1 MRQGKGFTGLSL
13 NLQLSFYIV
22 FIISILFTFAGFSE
36 FWNMTAVNLV
46 PLREMDGRRLYYTF
60 IAGARKVI
68 EHQVE
73 LNKINVFPVN
83 DGDTGTNLASTIRA
97 VIDSLHPHRSY
108 KITADR
114 IAETTLV
121 NARGNSGIIFAQFL
135 YGMSSETGDFKT
147 ITVKQFAESI
157 KNSIRY
163 IYEAVANPVEG
174 TMLTVIKDWA
184 NYIYENRLHISDFN
198 AIFLN
203 SISVLERS
211 LKETKS
217 KLAVLSRSNV
227 VDAGAKGFVFF
238 VEGITEFITRRNLKE
253 LVQVKAE
260 TSVFDKIEEII
271 PEKVTFR
278 YCTEGLIKDNKIT
291 GRELTEILQRYGDSI
306 VVAGSDKM
314 RRLHVHT
321 NTPAELFS
329 ELRETGTLA
338 FQKVDDMVR
347 QSDVVYNRK
356 WKIALV
362 TDSTCD
368 LSQDLI
374 DKYQINMLPININFG
389 ENHYL
394 DKITIKPEQFYNL
407 LEESTHNP
415 KSAQVNEKAFT
426 NLYSHLASHY
436 DSIIAIHLSEKLSG
450 TFTSSQKA
458 AQAIS
463 REFHKKITVLNSR
476 SLSGALGL
484 VILRAAQAIEAGY
497 THDQIVEMAESWI
510 DNVKVFVSVRDIKY
524 LIRGGRLSATKGF
537 IARLL
542 NINPI
547 VSIDESGKAYVF
559 DKAFNQKAN
568 MEKVMGY
575 IARLVNE
582 KKTWNYIV
590 LHANNNTAA
599 SWFTCRMEEITSK
612 KPVSVVNISPVIG
625 ANTGVGAAAVALLC
639 D

>member
-1 MRQGKGFTGLSL
+1 
-13 NLQLSFYIV
+13 
-22 FIISILFTFAGFSE
+22 
-36 FWNMTAVNLV
+36 MTLVTTV
-46 PLREMDGRRLYYTF
+46 PLNEMDGRRLYYTF

-83 DGDTGTNLASTIRA
+83 DGDTGTNMASTIRA

-135 YGMSSETGDFKT
+135 YGMSTETGNFKT
-147 ITVKQFAESI
+147 ITISQFAESI
-157 KNSIRY
+157 KNSVRY

-184 NYIYENRLHISDFN
+184 NYIYENRNRISDFN
-198 AIFLN
+198 EMFMSSL
-203 SISVLERS
+203 SVLNKS
-211 LKETKS
+211 LIETKS
-217 KLAVLSRSNV
+217 KLAVLTKANV
-227 VDAGAKGFVFF
+227 VDAGAKGFVLF
-238 VEGITEFITRRNLKE
+238 VEGITEFITNRNIKE
-253 LVQVKAE
+253 LIQVKAE
-260 TSVFDKIEEII
+260 TGLFEKIEEAI
-271 PEKVTFR
+271 PVKVDFR
-278 YCTEGLIKDNKIT
+278 YCTEALVKNSYIDNKT
-291 GRELTEILQRYGDSI
+291 LSATLEKYGNSI
-306 VVAGSDKM
+306 VVAGSERM

-321 NTPAELFS
+321 NSPAELFND
-329 ELRETGTLA
+329 LRKTGTIA

-368 LSQDLI
+368 LAQDLI

-394 DKITIKPEQFYNL
+394 DKITIKPEQFYTL
-407 LEESTHNP
+407 LEENKEYP

-426 NLYSHLASHY
+426 NLFSHLASHY
-436 DSIIAIHLSEKLSG
+436 DSIIAIHLSDKLSG
-450 TFTSSQKA
+450 TFNSSQKA
-458 AQAIS
+458 AIEIS
-463 REFHKKITVLNSR
+463 NEFNKPISVINSR
-476 SLSGALGL
+476 NLSGALGL
-484 VILRAAQAIEAGY
+484 VTLRAAQSIEAGY
-497 THDQIVEMAESWI
+497 THDQVVTMTENWTRKLRI
-510 DNVKVFVSVRDIKY
+510 FVSVKDIKY
-524 LIRGGRLSATKGF
+524 LIRGGRLSAVKGL
-537 IARLL
+537 IARIL

-547 VSIDESGKAYVF
+547 VSIDESGKAIVF
-559 DKAFNQKAN
+559 DKSFNQKAN

-575 IARLVNE
+575 IRKINQE
-582 KKTWNYIV
+582 NKIWNYIV
-590 LHANNNTAA
+590 LHANNNEAA
-599 SWFTCRMEEITSK
+599 QWYSEKMQKLTLK
-612 KPVSVVNISPVIG
+612 DAVSVVNISPIIG
-625 ANTGVGAAAVALLC
+625 ANAGIGAAAIALLI

>member
-1 MRQGKGFTGLSL
+1 
-13 NLQLSFYIV
+13 
-22 FIISILFTFAGFSE
+22 
-36 FWNMTAVNLV
+36 MTVTSTV
-46 PLREMDGRRLYYTF
+46 PLYEMDGRRLYYTF

-97 VIDSLHPHRSY
+97 VVDTLHPHRSY

-135 YGMSSETGDFKT
+135 YGLSTETENFKT
-147 ITVKQFAESI
+147 ITISQFAESL

-174 TMLTVIKDWA
+174 TMLSVIRDWA
-184 NYIYENRLHISDFN
+184 QYIYENRHRITDFN
-198 AIFLN
+198 EMFL
-203 SISVLERS
+203 SSMGVLNRS
-211 LKETKS
+211 LMETKT
-217 KLAVLSRSNV
+217 KLAVLTKANV
-227 VDAGAKGFVFF
+227 VDAGARGFVFF
-238 VEGITEFITRRNLKE
+238 VEGITEFITNRNLKE
-253 LVQVKAE
+253 LIQVKAE
-260 TSVFDKIEEII
+260 TSVFEKIEENI
-271 PEKVTFR
+271 PENVEFR
-278 YCTEGLIKDNKIT
+278 FCTEALIKNCTTPLKNL
-291 GRELTEILQRYGDSI
+291 RETLDSFGNSI
-306 VVAGSDKM
+306 VVAGSDRM
-314 RRLHVHT
+314 RRIHIHT
-321 NTPAELFS
+321 NTPAELFNN
-329 ELRETGTLA
+329 LRKTGTLA
-338 FQKVDDMVR
+338 FQKADDMIR

-374 DKYQINMLPININFG
+374 DRYQINMLPININFG

-394 DKITIKPEQFYNL
+394 DKITIQPEQFYTL
-407 LEESTHNP
+407 LEENSHYP

-436 DSIIAIHLSEKLSG
+436 DSIISIHVSDKLSG
-450 TFTSSQKA
+450 TFNSSQKA

-463 REFHKKITVLNSR
+463 KEFNKPVSVINSR
-476 SLSGALGL
+476 TLSGALGL
-484 VILRAAQAIEAGY
+484 IVLRIAEAIEAG
-497 THDQIVEMAESWI
+497 HDHEKIVTMADKWI
-510 DNVKVFVSVRDIKY
+510 AGAKVYVSVKDIKY
-524 LIRGGRLSATKGF
+524 LIRGGRLSATKGL
-537 IARLL
+537 IARIL

-547 VSIDESGKAYVF
+547 VTIDAEGKATVF

-568 MEKVMGY
+568 MEKVMGHV
-575 IARLVNE
+575 RNMNRG
-582 KKTWNYIV
+582 KTVWNYIV
-590 LHANNNTAA
+590 LHASNDEAA
-599 SWFTCRMEEITSK
+599 QWYTEKMESLTSK

-625 ANTGVGAAAVALLC
+625 ANVGIGAAAIAFIT

>member
-1 MRQGKGFTGLSL
+1 
-13 NLQLSFYIV
+13 
-22 FIISILFTFAGFSE
+22 
-36 FWNMTAVNLV
+36 MTLTTQV
-46 PLREMDGRRLYYTF
+46 PLNEMDGRRLYYTF

-97 VIDSLHPHRSY
+97 VVDSLHPHRSY
-108 KITADR
+108 KVTADR

-135 YGMSSETGDFKT
+135 YGMSCETGNFKT
-147 ITVKQFAESI
+147 ITISQFAESI
-157 KNSIRY
+157 KNSVKY

-184 NYIYENRLHISDFN
+184 NYIYENRFRITDFN
-198 AIFLN
+198 ELF
-203 SISVLERS
+203 ISS
-211 LKETKS
+211 LKILNQSLIETKS
-217 KLAVLSRSNV
+217 KLAVLAKANV
-227 VDAGAKGFVFF
+227 VDAGARGFVFF
-238 VEGITEFITRRNLKE
+238 VEGITDFIVNSNLKE

-260 TSVFDKIEEII
+260 TGVFEKIEESI
-271 PEKVTFR
+271 PEKPDFR
-278 YCTEGLIKDNKIT
+278 FCTEALIKNSLI
-291 GRELTEILQRYGDSI
+291 GREELLATLEKFGNSI
-306 VVAGSDKM
+306 VIAGSDRM

-321 NTPAELFS
+321 DTPATLFNV
-329 ELRETGTLA
+329 LRNSGTIA
-338 FQKVDDMVR
+338 FQKADDMVR

-374 DKYQINMLPININFG
+374 DEYQVNMLPININFG

-394 DKITIKPEQFYNL
+394 DKVTIQPEQFYTL
-407 LEESTHNP
+407 LEENKNSP
-415 KSAQVNEKAFT
+415 KSSQVNEKAFT

-436 DSIIAIHLSEKLSG
+436 DSIIAIHLSDKLSG
-450 TFTSSQKA
+450 TFNSSQKA

-463 REFHKKITVLNSR
+463 KEFGKPISVINSR
-476 SLSGALGL
+476 NLSGGLGL
-484 VILRAAQAIEAGY
+484 LILRAAKAIEEGNS
-497 THDQIVEMAESWI
+497 HEEVVEMTQKWTSDTKI
-510 DNVKVFVSVRDIKY
+510 FVSVRDIIY
-524 LIRGGRLSATKGF
+524 LIRGGRLSAGKGL

-547 VSIDESGKAYVF
+547 VSIDESGKAIVF

-568 MEKVMGY
+568 MDKVMAHISKISQGKS
-575 IARLVNE
+575 I
-582 KKTWNYIV
+582 WNYCV
-590 LHANNNTAA
+590 LHANNIDAA
-599 SWFTCRMEEITSK
+599 NWYSEKMQRLTGKS
-612 KPVSVVNISPVIG
+612 PVSLMNISPIIG
-625 ANTGVGAAAVALLC
+625 ANAGVGAAGIAFLY